1 MSIASLSGTILAFE
15 SNARGALDQGSPLV
29 FPAPRPQESNR
40 LLEVIGNLDLST
52 FNSLALSNQ
61 EQLELQARALQNL
74 QTQQNQYFLQQEIAQ
89 TYFSLLWQDLQ
100 IQLTSAMEQQDSL
113 SPTAATPEDEQR
125 RSDANTIRNNYSTIV
140 NVANWLY
147 QHQAQQQLIAAA
159 LCQSSLANPS
169 RMRNESLVV
178 QELNEL
184 HQQQL
189 NNLTYQIV
197 ALVAANVEQQN
208 SQAQISESTLLQTVL
223 VKYLIALV
231 LVQLQQQQQNL
242 EFLHQDRLTA
252 LSVIR
257 SVPSNNESSSS
268 TDIPVI
274 NEEIIQPIA
283 SLHMQQLLSEAAML
297 SLTRAHNLLS
307 EAAMLTPILSPRP
320 GHANVSL
327 LQQPTNRTPVTFP
340 RVQLT
345 DTDHGRVFTQA
356 SLLATSAR
364 TPRAATA

>member
-327 LQQPTNRTPVTFP
+327 LQQP
-340 RVQLT
+340 L
-345 DTDHGRVFTQA
+345 
-356 SLLATSAR
+356 SLSQT
-364 TPRAATA
+364 